1 MNNNDWLEDFHHEN
15 GKYQNKCFTCND
27 LFIGYKRRITC
38 KSCHIKHE
46 LWYNSLTSDEKII
59 HLEKLNA
66 EVIEF
71 FNT

>member
-1 MNNNDWLEDFHHEN
+1 MKSYILTQDKF
-15 GKYQNKCFTCND
+15 
-27 LFIGYKRRITC
+27 KR